1 MTPSFPSISTH
12 SRPLYRLSLRI
23 NPCDTPSVMFITSRL
38 SLHSPST
45 TPIQRHPM
53 TSAYFTHSFSDPTN
67 GHPDLRF
74 FHLHPLHIVS
84 FPRCKNTLL
93 HLKPTALYSFT
104 LFALH
109 CINRH
114 SFPVLLQYH
123 SVYLPRSL
131 HSVAIVASLL
141 LSCFQFLQVL
151 HTTQPKLYST
161 CMQISRLIQPF

>member
-114 SFPVLLQYH
+114 TP
-123 SVYLPRSL
+123 
-131 HSVAIVASLL
+131 
-141 LSCFQFLQVL
+141 FQFSFSILTTILTFCSNSRVVTALVL
-151 HTTQPKLYST
+151 SISPSPSYHTT
-161 CMQISRLIQPF
+161 